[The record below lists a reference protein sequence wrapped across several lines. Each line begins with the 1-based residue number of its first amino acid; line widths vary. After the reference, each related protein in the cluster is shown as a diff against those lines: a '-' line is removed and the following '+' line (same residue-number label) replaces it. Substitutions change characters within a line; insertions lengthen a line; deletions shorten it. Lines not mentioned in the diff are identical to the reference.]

1 MELIKVYDN
10 TIHID
15 TCNEIIELFEN
26 EKKKYKGVTAK
37 GFNVDF
43 KNTTDFS
50 VNKHD
55 NNWKKYDDILYSAL
69 NKYLEIYFQDILK
82 INNNFGF
89 GKELDDKGF
98 LIQKYIKNTGY
109 FKYHDDFSITIENDN
124 IFYRKIVFIFYLNDV
139 DTGGETELLDDYKI
153 KPKAG
158 RLLFF
163 PATWTYPHRGCM
175 PISDNKYIATGW
187 LYEKK
192 S

>member
-1 MELIKVYDN
+1 MK
-10 TIHID
+10 
-15 TCNEIIELFEN
+15 
-26 EKKKYKGVTAK
+26 KKKYKGVTAK
-37 GFNVDF
+37 GFDVDF
-43 KNTTDFS
+43 KNTTDFNI
-50 VNKHD
+50 NKDD

-158 RLLFF
+158 TLVIF
-163 PATWTYPHRGCM
+163 PPMWMFPHSGRE
-175 PISDNKYIATGW
+175 PISGSKYLLSTY
-187 LYEKK
+187 LHYE
-192 S
+192 